1 MMFPPPLL
9 KLAQLARPA
18 AMLLVLG
25 LAAGTAL
32 AADEVVAVKGKQ
44 VEVFAIPDNAEPG
57 VMLPVAGLPWAI
69 KEEKNSFYRVAL
81 NGKDAW
87 VDAMQVT
94 VSRASSDACPQLVR
108 VGQVQ
113 PVPVAGAPGLGRVR
127 CK

>member
-1 MMFPPPLL
+1 MMFPPLL
-9 KLAQLARPA
+9 PELTRPA
-18 AMLLVLG
+18 AVLLFLG
-25 LAAGTAL
+25 LAAGTAF
-32 AADEVVAVKGKQ
+32 AADEVVAVKGRQ
-44 VEVFAIPDNAEPG
+44 VEVFAVPDNAEPG

-69 KEEKNSFYRVAL
+69 KEEKNGFYRVAV

-87 VDAMQVT
+87 VDSMQVT